1 MGYYIAKKRIED
13 NIYHVDTTWKYPSR
27 APEVVRVKTLP
38 PTSKA
43 GRVSGFTVAWLAWGL
58 FFIVVEGIALFR
70 KGKNDTFS
78 EHWWSLFRLGKR
90 VPLVLKL
97 WLLAIQL
104 TFGTWLVGHLAFGW
118 WTL

>member
-1 MGYYIAKKRIED
+1 MGYYVTKRSESEGLTEFQ
-13 NIYHVDTTWKYPSR
+13 TTWKYPSR
-27 APEVVRVKTLP
+27 APEVVQVKTLP

-70 KGKNDTFS
+70 KERNDTFS

-97 WLLAIQL
+97 WLLSIQL
-104 TFGTWLVGHLAFGW
+104 TFGIWLVGHLAFGW